1 MKQANI
7 VKELIGVRDECLSI
21 LDVTKNPYAARNFA
35 LAPIRAMR
43 RRVRALNSAIKIL
56 KATL

>member
-7 VKELIGVRDECLSI
+7 VKELMYLRDECLSI
-21 LDVTKNPYAARNFA
+21 LDVTKNPYAGNFT

-43 RRVRALNSAIKIL
+43 RRVSALNGAIKIL